1 MPLECSGDA
10 LREIVQ
16 LVLAIRKDGE
26 CRIDIDEERLRL
38 RTCSEDKIAYLDYSL
53 PTDVAVRSTDGV
65 TGSYWAEL
73 EGLDDIIRVG
83 TTGDVSIALPAKT
96 PQSRIALQSGGLTYR
111 FPALAE
117 QVAHRV
123 YDNLSTEAS
132 CECLLPNRVFDR
144 VIKVADLI
152 GPELQVQFD
161 PVTQSVEFATE
172 GDKTQDAF
180 SYSHAV
186 RQTESVDNSIESLT
200 VPVARLRD
208 ITPRVPA
215 AMPVSLGVDTQYL
228 TYETEGPVEG
238 GNLTVYS
245 AKRYDEIG

>member
-1 MPLECSGDA
+1 MPLECSADA

-26 CRIDIDEERLRL
+26 CRIDVDEERLRL
-38 RTCSEDKIAYLDYSL
+38 RACSEDKIAYLDYSL
-53 PTDVAVRSTDGV
+53 PTDAVVCSPDEV

-73 EGLDDIIRVG
+73 EGLDYFIRAG
-83 TTGDVSIALPAKT
+83 ATGEVSVAFPPET
-96 PQSRIALQSGGLTYR
+96 PKSRIAMRSAGLTYR
-111 FPALAE
+111 FPVLAE
-117 QVAHRV
+117 QLAHRV
-123 YDNLSTEAS
+123 YNRLSTEACCVCS
-132 CECLLPNRVFDR
+132 LPNRVFDR
-144 VIKVADLI
+144 AIKVADLI

-161 PVTQSVEFATE
+161 PVTQFVEFAAE
-172 GDKTQDAF
+172 GKKSQDAF
-180 SYSHAV
+180 SYSHAA
-186 RQTESVDNSIESLT
+186 RQTESVDNSIETLT

-215 AMPVSLGVDTQYL
+215 AMPVTLRIGTRHLMYQ
-228 TYETEGPVEG
+228 TEGPVEG